1 MKVEVKKVDSLK
13 RELRFEVPKD
23 RVSKTMEEVYQAI
36 SKVAKIKGYRPGK
49 APRNVIVST
58 HAKIAQEET
67 IKKLIPEVY
76 HEGVEKEKIDA
87 IDLPEIGDVN
97 LKDGILT
104 FTAKLDIRPEINI
117 KNYKKIKIQRK
128 SAKVTDEDINKTLE
142 ILKQGQGKD
151 KEVVVDD
158 DFARGLGFPNL
169 AEFKQAL
176 TRQLEMDKDRQ
187 NRMDVENQLVD
198 ALLKETK
205 FTVPQSM
212 AKKQMDYRLYEAR
225 QHYKSQGMAET
236 EIQKKETELREQL
249 KDAVERDVKV
259 YLIFQEIA
267 KQEKITTAQG
277 ENIMT
282 KVMEF
287 LLKEADWQEIK

>member
-1 MKVEVKKVDSLK
+1 MKVEVKKVDALK

-23 RVSKTMEEVYQAI
+23 RVNKTMEEVYQAI
-36 SKVAKIKGYRPGK
+36 GKVAKIKGYRPGK

-58 HAKIAQEET
+58 HANVAREET

-104 FTAKLDIRPEINI
+104 FTAKLDIRPEIKI

-128 SAKVTDEDINKTLE
+128 SSKVTDEDINKTFE

-158 DFARGLGFPNL
+158 AFARGLGFPNL

-198 ALLKETK
+198 ALMKEVK
-205 FTVPQSM
+205 FMVPQSM

-225 QHYKSQGMAET
+225 QHYKSHGMPES

-267 KQEKITTAQG
+267 KQENITAAQG

-287 LLKEADWQEIK
+287 LLKEADWQEVK